1 LSAKQVTLRKEVC
14 DVSMLEEEN
23 ALRRCSAALAQRR
36 PGEAEHI
43 AREVLSTNPQQP
55 AALFF
60 LGVAHLV
67 QGRAQGAVTPLELA
81 ASTRPEASIE
91 THLAMAL
98 RECGRVA
105 EALTWF
111 ERAISRWPVFGPAF
125 QELGATY
132 RKMRRFADAE
142 AVLRRGQAL
151 APAMPD
157 LDVLLG
163 AVCLDRGDPV
173 KAHAAFTRVL
183 AQAPGHPEALF
194 GLGTALVNQGEFVR
208 AADQYRQILARDPA
222 HVRALL
228 HLGHCLMELGQWDEG
243 VATLRAAVKVDPTK
257 RGHVMRMLVSSAHGK
272 FWLRRSAAAAFL
284 DGRQPDG
291 SSVAGKST

>member
-1 LSAKQVTLRKEVC
+1 M
-14 DVSMLEEEN
+14 SMLAEEN
-23 ALRRCSAALAQRR
+23 ALRRCSTALAQRR

-67 QGRAQGAVTPLELA
+67 QGRAKEAVKPLELA

-91 THLAMAL
+91 THLGMAL
-98 RECGRVA
+98 RECGRLE

-111 ERAISRWPVFGPAF
+111 ERATSRWPVFAPAF
-125 QELGATY
+125 KELGATY
-132 RKMRRFADAE
+132 RQMRRFAEAE
-142 AVLRRGQAL
+142 AVLRRGQEF
-151 APAMPD
+151 APPMPD
-157 LDVLLG
+157 LDMLLG

-173 KAHAAFTRVL
+173 KAQAVFTRVL

-194 GLGTALVNQGEFVR
+194 GLGTALVNQGEFAR
-208 AADQYRQILARDPA
+208 AAEQYRLALAREPA

-228 HLGHCLMELGQWDEG
+228 YLGHCLMELGQWDEG
-243 VATLRAAVKVDPTK
+243 VAILQTAAKADPAT
-257 RGHVMRMLVSSAHGK
+257 RGNVMRMLVGSAHGK
-272 FWLRRSAAAAFL
+272 FWLKRSAAAAFL
-284 DGRQPDG
+284 EGREREPDRSG
-291 SSVAGKST
+291 VAAASA

>member
-1 LSAKQVTLRKEVC
+1 
-14 DVSMLEEEN
+14 MLDEEN

-36 PGEAEHI
+36 PSEAEHI
-43 AREVLSTNPQQP
+43 AREVLSTNPQHP

-67 QGRAQGAVTPLELA
+67 QGRAQEAVKPLELA
-81 ASTRPEASIE
+81 ASMRQEASIE

-98 RECGRVA
+98 RECGRMA

-111 ERAISRWPVFGPAF
+111 ERATSRWPVFAPAF

-142 AVLRRGQAL
+142 AVLLRGQAL
-151 APAMPD
+151 APPLPELD
-157 LDVLLG
+157 LLLG
-163 AVCLDRGDPV
+163 AVCLDRGDPM
-173 KAHAAFTRVL
+173 KAQAAFARVL

-208 AADQYRQILARDPA
+208 AIEHYRQILARNPA

-228 HLGHCLMELGQWDEG
+228 YLGHCQMELGQWDEG
-243 VATLRAAVKVDPTK
+243 VATLRAAVKVDPTM

-272 FWLRRSAAAAFL
+272 FWLRRSRAAAFL
-284 DGRQPDG
+284 DGREPER
-291 SSVAGKST
+291 SSVAVKST